1 MIEGIPVF
9 EMEIN
14 AKLISYEISRKIIE
28 LKDGQRCQYTTIKT
42 SPNAKYELKFDDR
55 FVNSGIETEPSG
67 LLISQPLTQE
77 KWGLPAGK
85 KPEDFMNNSE
95 VNAISVCPTNWG
107 WQKSAFL
114 IKDGNP
120 LFIKNDRESLSG
132 QFEILALKNNKW
144 ESMNCSVEN
153 GKILESID
161 NISIGFSCPLIL
173 KGGQIVDLKE
183 IIGNPRLIGDFR
195 NVFDFGAGNK
205 IPEPFWQLIRKIQ
218 PIKKVA
224 GKRIIDEKISVSSQ
238 KDSLTEEEFN
248 FLQKTIAE
256 NNLEQNFRLDKA
268 HGKIRFATLQSLP
281 LQRMPLFGLGY
292 DAVGRMIVVAA
303 DGRQTGSSG
312 ATILELAEMLR
323 NEGAVC
329 GGLGS
334 GGGDVAVV
342 KKTNNGFEI
351 LNSPS
356 NYNSETRERTT
367 RLVPAVLTIG

>member
-1 MIEGIPVF
+1 MSERGTFVNIEK
-9 EMEIN
+9 N
-14 AKLISYEISRKIIE
+14 NRSNSYDISRKTYD
-28 LKDGQRCQYTTIKT
+28 LSDGKRCQYTTIKVH
-42 SPNAKYELKFDDR
+42 PGAEYELKYDDR
-55 FVNSGIETEPSG
+55 FVNNGIETEPAG
-67 LLISQPLTQE
+67 LLINQPLTQE

-85 KPEDFMNNSE
+85 KPEDFMGSSE
-95 VNAISVCPTNWG
+95 VNAISICPTNWG

-114 IKDGNP
+114 IKNGGP
-120 LFIKNDRESLSG
+120 LLIKNDQESLNG
-132 QFEILALKNNKW
+132 QFEMLALRNNKW
-144 ESMNCSVEN
+144 ESLSCVVEN

-173 KGGQIVDLKE
+173 KDGEIVDLKE

-256 NNLEQNFRLDKA
+256 NNLEKSFRLDKA
-268 HGKIRFATLQSLP
+268 HGKVRFATLQSLP
-281 LQRMPLFGLGY
+281 LQRMPLLGLGY
-292 DAVGRMIVVAA
+292 DAEGKMVVVAA
-303 DGRQTGSSG
+303 DGRQEGSSG
-312 ATILELAEMLR
+312 ATILELAEILR
-323 NEGAVC
+323 REGAVC

-342 KKTNNGFEI
+342 KKTDDGFEN

-356 NYNSETRERTT
+356 NFNRETKKRTT
-367 RLVPAVLTIG
+367 RLVPDVLIIR